1 MVALEERKA
10 AAVAAEDFLQA
21 KVLKEQIETLA
32 AQAAKKPAPR
42 RKKGEASVKR
52 ARSAYNF
59 FVAE

>member
-1 MVALEERKA
+1 MIVGAPGA
-10 AAVAAEDFLQA
+10 GNVAA
-21 KVLKEQIETLA
+21 
-32 AQAAKKPAPR
+32 AAKKPAPR

>member
-1 MVALEERKA
+1 MAALEERKA

-42 RKKGEASVKR
+42 RKGEASVKR